1 MNPTQIG
8 PYEVLSKIGSG
19 GMGSV
24 YLGRHKE
31 TGEELAI
38 KVLPASMA
46 NEEGFVKRFNREIE
60 SMKKLSN
67 PHIVKLHEN
76 GIDNGTYYY
85 SMEYV
90 EGETLTQLLRRE
102 RRLPWLDAINIGIQ
116 ICHALKA
123 AHDAGIIHRDLK
135 PSNLLIG
142 PDGMVK
148 LTDFGIAQ
156 VFAAERLTVTD
167 GIVGTAEFMSPE
179 QAEGKRA
186 SKQSDLYS
194 LGAVLYA
201 TVCGKPPFTGDT
213 MMAVLQK
220 HRFGQFDSPR
230 RVNPEIPSW
239 FEEVIVQLLNKD
251 PAKRLP
257 DAYVVGRRLE
267 QVRSKLEFYESS
279 TEAENV
285 SANSATIAA
294 GESDTS
300 SHAGPGPAT
309 LMKDLVRQELESEAG
324 YPLLN
329 KLFNSTWFLAAMLV
343 LLILGGFL
351 WFRDWS
357 PSPEQR
363 LQLGEAI
370 MAQPPGED
378 WLKARDDYFKPLV
391 DIDGG
396 KWNEQVVPYI
406 EQIDQY
412 EELDKLKRDIRKNR
426 GKKNSD
432 SNIAANEPRRLL
444 LLALSQK
451 EAGDLVRAQKTVQS
465 VKALLEGDTQQ
476 TKLYDLC
483 QQLLQELQPEETA
496 ASDRLVWLK
505 AAVERARKLDADM
518 KPKAAQTIWESIVQL
533 YGQDPAAKSYVQQ
546 AEDALI
552 QKAKSHP

>member
-1 MNPTQIG
+1 MNPSQIG

-24 YLGRHKE
+24 YLGRHQD
-31 TGEELAI
+31 TGEELAV

-46 NEEGFVKRFNREIE
+46 SEEGFVKRFNREIE

-67 PHIVKLHEN
+67 THIVKLHEN
-76 GIDNGTYYY
+76 GVDNGTYYY

-90 EGETLTQLLRRE
+90 QGETLTQLLRRE
-102 RRLPWLDAINIGIQ
+102 RRLPWQEAINIGIQ

-135 PSNLLIG
+135 PSNLLVAE
-142 PDGMVK
+142 DGMVK

-201 TVCGKPPFTGDT
+201 MVCGKPPFTGDT
-213 MMAVLQK
+213 MVAVLQK
-220 HRFGQFDSPR
+220 HKFGQFDAPR

-239 FEEVIVQLLNKD
+239 LEEVIVQLLAKD

-267 QVRSKLEFYESS
+267 QVRNKMEFYESS
-279 TEAENV
+279 TEAENI
-285 SANSATIAA
+285 SAGSATIADDA
-294 GESDTS
+294 SDEHS
-300 SHAGPGPAT
+300 IVGPGPAT
-309 LMKDLVRQELESEAG
+309 LMKDLVRYELESESG
-324 YPLLN
+324 YPILN
-329 KLFNSTWFLAAMLV
+329 KILNSSWFLVGMLV
-343 LLILGGFL
+343 LIVLGGFL

-363 LQLGEAI
+363 FQLGETI
-370 MAQPPGED
+370 MTQPPGDE
-378 WLKARDDYFKPLV
+378 WLRARDEYFKPLV
-391 DIDGG
+391 DIDNG
-396 KWNEQVVPYI
+396 KWNALVVPYLD
-406 EQIDQY
+406 QIDQFADF
-412 EELDKLKRDIRKNR
+412 DKLKRDIRKNR
-426 GKKNSD
+426 SRKDSD
-432 SNIAANEPRRLL
+432 TNALSNEPRRLL

-451 EAGDLVRAQKTVQS
+451 EAGDVMRAQKTAQA
-465 VKALLEGDTQQ
+465 VKALLEGDPEQ
-476 TKLYDLC
+476 TKLYDLA
-483 QQLLQELQPEETA
+483 QHLLQELQPDDPTA
-496 ASDRLVWLK
+496 SERLQWLNS
-505 AAVERARKLDADM
+505 AVERATKLAADKKSDA
-518 KPKAAQTIWESIVQL
+518 ANAIWESIVQL
-533 YGQDPAAKSYVQQ
+533 YGQDPAAANYVQQ
-546 AEDALI
+546 AQRALI
-552 QKAKSHP
+552 QKAKSNP

>member
-24 YLGRHKE
+24 YLGKHKD

-76 GIDNGTYYY
+76 GVDNGTYYY

-102 RRLPWLDAINIGIQ
+102 RRLPWLEAINIGIQ

-135 PSNLLIG
+135 PSNLLIAS
-142 PDGMVK
+142 DGMVK

-201 TVCGKPPFTGDT
+201 MVCGKPPFTAET

-267 QVRSKLEFYESS
+267 QVRNKMEFYESS
-279 TEAENV
+279 TEADNV
-285 SANSATIAA
+285 SAGSATIAA
-294 GESDTS
+294 DDPDHHSVV
-300 SHAGPGPAT
+300 GPGPAT
-309 LMKDLVRQELESEAG
+309 LMKDLVRHELESEGG
-324 YPLLN
+324 YPFLN
-329 KLFNSTWFLAAMLV
+329 QILNSSWFLVAML
-343 LLILGGFL
+343 LLIVLGGFL
-351 WFRDWS
+351 WFHDWS

-363 LQLGEAI
+363 IQLGEAI
-370 MAQPPGED
+370 MAQPPGDD
-378 WLKARDDYFKPLV
+378 WLKARDEYFKPLV

-396 KWNEQVVPYI
+396 KWNEQVVPYLS
-406 EQIDQY
+406 QIDQFV
-412 EELDKLKRDIRKNR
+412 ELDKLKRDIRKNR
-426 GKKNSD
+426 GKRGSETNL
-432 SNIAANEPRRLL
+432 AADEPRRLL
-444 LLALSQK
+444 VWALNQK
-451 EAGDLVRAQKTVQS
+451 EAGDLVHAQKTVQA
-465 VKALLEGDTQQ
+465 VKALLEGDPEQ
-476 TKLYDLC
+476 TRLYDLC
-483 QQLLQELQPEETA
+483 QQLAREMQRDETA
-496 ASDRLVWLK
+496 ADEWLK
-505 AAVERARKLDADM
+505 SAVERANKLTAD
-518 KPKAAQTIWESIVQL
+518 KKTSAARAIWESIIQL
-533 YGQDPAAKSYVQQ
+533 YGEDPAAAKYVEQAQQ
-546 AEDALI
+546 ALN